1 MRKIVQLAT
10 LLLSPAAVLAA
21 QTADAPSMTGLWKTD
36 SAVMGQPVRMM
47 CALTETKNNLSGVC
61 SGAQD
66 GYAVHKIAGTVK
78 GQKVQFYFQAVWGG
92 NSLTTIVSGT
102 LNQDRTRIDGDMNVQ
117 PMGGGMD
124 AGPTDM
130 SGALTAVREL
140 EHDTAAVQ
148 AVAAAAPTDAAAAQA
163 WAAEARAEM
172 AGGTVAVAKAD
183 AADAGAIAAQAG
195 GEAAPSPTLQ
205 PVVAGT
211 WKIDGDVQGTPVKM
225 TCLLTQAEHR
235 LTGTCTGA
243 GDDTTPRALAGM
255 TMERG
260 LGWRFDSEYQGQ
272 PIAITMRATLTA
284 DGKMNG
290 TMTVAPMNAEGTF
303 VAVKQ

>member
-36 SAVMGQPVRMM
+36 SAIMGQPVRMM

-66 GYAVHKIAGTVK
+66 GYAVHKVAGTVK

-140 EHDTAAVQ
+140 EHDTATVQ
-148 AVAAAAPTDAAAAQA
+148 AVAAAAPTDAAAAQT

-172 AGGTVAVAKAD
+172 AGGKGTATASAQP
-183 AADAGAIAAQAG
+183 IA
-195 GEAAPSPTLQ
+195 T
-205 PVVAGT
+205 GT
-211 WKIDGDVQGTPVKM
+211 WKVSASVGDTPVKM
-225 TCLLTQAEHR
+225 TCLIEQKQQK
-235 LTGTCTGA
+235 LTGTCTGG
-243 GDDTTPRALAGM
+243 GDDDTAARPLTGEATGKGVA
-255 TMERG
+255 
-260 LGWRFDSEYQGQ
+260 WHFDSIYEGK
-272 PIAITMRATLTA
+272 PIAVSMRAVLDEAGTRMYGSMSVAPLDA
-284 DGKMNG
+284 DG
-290 TMTVAPMNAEGTF
+290 TFLAE
-303 VAVKQ
+303 KQAEPATPAAQP